1 MRLRQRGLF
10 RQLRL
15 GRYIAAL
22 CREKYP
28 GESVCAVLT
37 DHLEDEAVQTF
48 IDNIAVVIATEVNLF
63 DPHYVIL
70 GGGVLL
76 SEGFP
81 KDALLERLHRRIR
94 KPYPD
99 SGLQIFFSRTA
110 DAGGVI
116 GAAICAHARLEGG
129 EGI

>member
-1 MRLRQRGLF
+1 M
-10 RQLRL
+10 
-15 GRYIAAL
+15 
-22 CREKYP
+22 
-28 GESVCAVLT
+28 LT

-110 DAGGVI
+110 DAGGGI
-116 GAAICAHARLEGG
+116 RAALCAHARLGGG